1 MKIITLLFFVLT
13 IQVSFSQSNEV
24 FFQYH
29 TNVKAIDTSAEN
41 RQSAQMADNGFMRMY
56 FADSLM
62 RVEQKMGSTGTMIMI
77 LDKRT
82 NVALTLMDS
91 PMGKFATVRN
101 GDELEFAEV
110 KVDSNA
116 VVKEMNETKKL
127 LGYECRKIML
137 RSNGQITT
145 YWITDEIDRNLI
157 GEEMVDP
164 NLPGFPM
171 EFSRIQGGME
181 LSYTI
186 SNIQFELEDK
196 ESLFSTTPPEG
207 YQLMPTSR

>member
-1 MKIITLLFFVLT
+1 MNILNTLILALIVQL
-13 IQVSFSQSNEV
+13 SCAQSNEV
-24 FFQYH
+24 YFQYH
-29 TNVKAIDTSAEN
+29 TNVKAIDTSAEI

-62 RVEQKMGSTGTMIMI
+62 RVEQKMGTTGKMIMI
-77 LDKRT
+77 LDKKA

-91 PMGKFATVRN
+91 PMGKFATLRS

-110 KVDSNA
+110 KIDSNA

-137 RSNGQITT
+137 RSNGEITT

-164 NLPGFPM
+164 NVPGFPM

-196 ESLFSTTPPEG
+196 ETLFSTTPPEG
-207 YQLMPTSR
+207 YQIMPTSR